1 LAIRF
6 TTDSERVKVLKEL
19 HRTSLR
25 DSKPI
30 SPEAIDFLF
39 EYVETLETELA
50 HWSNISPKPMK
61 PQDEAY
67 YNARGTAFDAV
78 SIARKA
84 ASKRA

>member
-1 LAIRF
+1 MAIRF

-50 HWSNISPKPMK
+50 HWSNASPLQPLN
-61 PQDEAY
+61 EAY
-67 YNARGTAFDAV
+67 YEARGTVGLDHD
-78 SIARKA
+78 S
-84 ASKRA
+84 ASRENALKQK